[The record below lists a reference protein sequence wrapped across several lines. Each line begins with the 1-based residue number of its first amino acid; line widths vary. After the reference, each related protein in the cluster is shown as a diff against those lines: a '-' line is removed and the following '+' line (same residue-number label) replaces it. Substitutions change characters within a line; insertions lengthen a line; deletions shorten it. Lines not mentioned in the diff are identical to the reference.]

1 MSIYATTSL
10 VQVVTG
16 NVKNGMCL
24 VNATDCQKPAAD
36 LMDVLVTANMGACTE
51 IAAFTTENGTYEL
64 VSAMGFSRTHARR
77 RSMYYQPTSAY
88 AEHPVQGQPAQS

>member
-1 MSIYATTSL
+1 MCIANSGSSAALNMSIYATTSL

-16 NVKNGMCL
+16 NVKDGMCL

-51 IAAFTTENGTYEL
+51 IAAFTTANGTYEL
-64 VSAMGFSRTHARR
+64 VSAI
-77 RSMYYQPTSAY
+77 
-88 AEHPVQGQPAQS
+88 